1 MAELTKNGVCYNLP
15 ESPYYTVTEHFTFY
29 FSNIYHKRK
38 FDGGL
43 IAKQEW
49 LSDSLTRRFKLRMTA
64 DDLAALH
71 FYRQVE
77 TRGFFVVDVYGREYR
92 SIHAF
97 EGDVVIE
104 GEDA

>member
-1 MAELTKNGVCYNLP
+1 MAELTRNGVCYNLQN
-15 ESPYYTVTEHFTFY
+15 SPYYTVTEHFTFY
-29 FSNIYHKRK
+29 FSNVYHKRK

-43 IAKQEW
+43 TAKREW
-49 LSDSLTRRFKLRMTA
+49 LSDSLTRRFKLRMCA

-71 FYRQVE
+71 YYRQVE

-97 EGDVVIE
+97 EGDIVIE